1 MATSGN
7 ETYLSANAEHVE
19 QPEELFSS
27 RTSIQNKQSENEYD
41 KDIFDKNEDFPTFT
55 LKDLTLSILY
65 VCTISTPKEV
75 WDALRRFFE
84 EKESM
89 DTETNHASKV
99 IYGNYYQNP
108 QDCSF
113 LVSVGKME
121 DSEHS
126 VVDLRRL
133 NGDAFLATQLFEAM
147 KIHLSEEEEIALVE
161 DNSEDLSESDS
172 ENFEEEDN
180 TTKKNKIIDF
190 ENAEV
195 EFEYDPDLL
204 ELMIKEFEK
213 SKLEAV
219 FENKRATMSML
230 AYASDKEQNR
240 KFMMGEKWLERI
252 KKLVRA
258 ELGPGEKVSDA
269 ALTRNTCVFLKNMV
283 EDMEI
288 DLETLKCVIK
298 TMAKWCP
305 GQKDSGSHIGCLQSS
320 RQVLVEVDEIFQNI
334 SENSPFDDD
343 EIEKIVKEELTTLEL
358 EQISEYVSRSHI
370 EFGSG
375 VLAELQATS

>member
-1 MATSGN
+1 MATSDPN
-7 ETYLSANAEHVE
+7 STYLSANAQHVE
-19 QPEELFSS
+19 QRNELYSSPVGNVIRKNEE
-27 RTSIQNKQSENEYD
+27 
-41 KDIFDKNEDFPTFT
+41 DIKINTNTNDEDFPSYT

-65 VCTISTPKEV
+65 VCTISSPKDV
-75 WDALRRFFE
+75 WEALRRFFE

-89 DTETNHASKV
+89 DTETHSASKV

-121 DSEHS
+121 DTEHS

-133 NGDAFLATQLFEAM
+133 NGDAFLVTQLFESM
-147 KIHLSEEEEIALVE
+147 KTHLSEEEEIALVE

-180 TTKKNKIIDF
+180 TTKKNKIVDF
-190 ENAEV
+190 ENSEV

-219 FENKRATMSML
+219 FENKSSTMSLL

-240 KFMMGEKWLERI
+240 KFMMGEKWLGRI

-258 ELGPGEKVSDA
+258 ELDSGSDA

-288 DLETLKCVIK
+288 DNETLKCVIK

-305 GQKDSGSHIGCLQSS
+305 GQEASGEVNIGCLQSS

-334 SENSPFDDD
+334 SENSPFSD
-343 EIEKIVKEELTTLEL
+343 EQIEKIMNEELTTDEFK
-358 EQISEYVSRSHI
+358 QISEYVSRSHI